1 MKKVILVF
9 LILVSTTVWAE
20 KPKPN
25 PSDFAVNIHVQSSR
39 LKVECGDV
47 TSGTSVC
54 YWYQYLSAMVDG
66 KKVELRGNMMVRN
79 EYLLK
84 LGDYKAKIL
93 KEEDTRV
100 YGYQR
105 TYQMLFPDG
114 AVAEYLVV
122 GESE

>member
-1 MKKVILVF
+1 MKNVFLVF
-9 LILVSTTVWAE
+9 LILVATAVWAE

-25 PSDFAVNIHVQSSR
+25 PLDFTINIHVQSSR

-47 TSGTSVC
+47 SSGTSVC
-54 YWYQYLSAMVDG
+54 YWYQHLSVTVDG
-66 KKVELRGNMMVRN
+66 KKLELRGNMMMKA

-93 KEEDTRV
+93 KEEGTRA

-105 TYQMLFPDG
+105 TFQMLFPDG